1 MKGADQDEALQLA
14 FWRLHEGRKAWKDTH
29 PTRPALVPGTL
40 EFRKS
45 ILKKVF
51 SEKELQAGQHTF
63 MMTHGDNIT
72 MLDEMYRVR
81 YFRIAHNVSLNQLA
95 RALGKV
101 SRATIG
107 KHDMAGGASVSG
119 WQFIGICKLTQ
130 VIRIELQLFRW
141 MMRQLMA
148 ELFIVATK
156 ADVPL
161 IKILQQNNVD
171 GDQLTEDELVMYNFA
186 VVSSGSSRPIVYSKK
201 MLLEFKGNVDAVKR
215 HITRH
220 VETEYERLEETW
232 TLGENQCD
240 DVWTIEA
247 MDILDRAYRMY
258 FVETEVNKKYG
269 RWDDPA
275 WMDAMVGYERDIQR
289 KLRVHWGGVSRRMTK
304 EGQGGLAVDAV
315 EQAMDKLEWLLI
327 RRKLGR
333 KWRVPLMSRSHFAD
347 MVDYFEQNGDA
358 FRLVSV

>member
-1 MKGADQDEALQLA
+1 M
-14 FWRLHEGRKAWKDTH
+14 
-29 PTRPALVPGTL
+29 
-40 EFRKS
+40 
-45 ILKKVF
+45 
-51 SEKELQAGQHTF
+51 
-63 MMTHGDNIT
+63 
-72 MLDEMYRVR
+72 
-81 YFRIAHNVSLNQLA
+81 
-95 RALGKV
+95 
-101 SRATIG
+101 
-107 KHDMAGGASVSG
+107 
-119 WQFIGICKLTQ
+119 
-130 VIRIELQLFRW
+130 
-141 MMRQLMA
+141 
-148 ELFIVATK
+148 
-156 ADVPL
+156 
-161 IKILQQNNVD
+161 
-171 GDQLTEDELVMYNFA
+171 
-186 VVSSGSSRPIVYSKK
+186 
-201 MLLEFKGNVDAVKR
+201 
-215 HITRH
+215 
-220 VETEYERLEETW
+220 EETW

-275 WMDAMVGYERDIQR
+275 WVDAMVGYERDIQR

-315 EQAMDKLEWLLI
+315 DQAMDKLEWLLI